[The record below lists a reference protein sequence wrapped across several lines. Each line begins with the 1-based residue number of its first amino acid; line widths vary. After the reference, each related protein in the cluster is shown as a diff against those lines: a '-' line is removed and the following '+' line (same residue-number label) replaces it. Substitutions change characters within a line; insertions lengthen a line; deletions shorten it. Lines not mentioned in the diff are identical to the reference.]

1 MSRLVVVSNRVAVP
15 GENRAGGLAVGL
27 LAALKERGGL
37 WFGWSGK
44 TVKDGSGT
52 LHRQKDGDI
61 DYVTMDLSKR
71 EVDGYYN
78 GFANRTLWPLLH
90 FRLDLVDYD
99 RATRETYHKVNALFA
114 DKLAPLLREDDI
126 VWIHDYHLIP
136 LGALL
141 RERGDRKSVV

>member
-15 GENRAGGLAVGL
+15 GESRAGGLAVGL

-44 TVKDGSGT
+44 SVRDNSGT
-52 LHRQKDGDI
+52 LHEQVDGDI
-61 DYVTMDLSKR
+61 RYVTMDLNKR
-71 EVDGYYN
+71 DVDGYYN

-99 RATRETYHKVNALFA
+99 RGTRETYRRVNSPRCCA
-114 DKLAPLLREDDI
+114 KTI
-126 VWIHDYHLIP
+126 SSGSTITT
-136 LGALL
+136 
-141 RERGDRKSVV
+141 